1 MVTAL
6 PLLIL
11 YVRIHSNSSQKI
23 FLRVPNF
30 HQQIPST
37 KYLLAIS
44 RFSAVPVG
52 TENKET
58 LSWGGEYVL
67 WPSPLRADCVGG
79 SELLR
84 ETIGSEVIRVLA
96 TSAPFLSF
104 FGRLQ
109 AFQSKVSHSKIIP
122 V

>member
-1 MVTAL
+1 MVPAL

-11 YVRIHSNSSQKI
+11 YVRMHSNSSQKI

-30 HQQIPST
+30 HEQIPSA
-37 KYLLAIS
+37 KYLLAVS
-44 RFSAVPVG
+44 RFSVVPVD
-52 TENKET
+52 TENKDI
-58 LSWGGEYVL
+58 LSWGGEYVI
-67 WPSPLRADCVGG
+67 WPSPHRAACVGG

-96 TSAPFLSF
+96 TSAPFLGF

-109 AFQSKVSHSKIIP
+109 AF
-122 V
+122 